1 MAEIGWHRRETRRQT
16 ENTNV
21 MPIALEG
28 LLLLDKNSCGFARVV
43 LQESPTPFAPRRR
56 ALALCLVADRRQA
69 QDMALALMMPLVVTM
84 RHLLRQRMG
93 ERRFPTAD
101 PPRATCLRDRP
112 YPAFRRGVAMR
123 RPRRQWP
130 TRHPGGGDVLLQDGA
145 VLPLRLMQE
154 RLPHRQAPPRLHRA
168 MAGDLHH
175 PLDMRMGRYARDR
188 ELPAVS
194 ARHEC
199 TGLTDR
205 SRGWVIHPR
214 LPASHPLAAE
224 PSRHRHLEQV
234 SPRPCNRVAVIST
247 FHRIPTK

>member
-1 MAEIGWHRRETRRQT
+1 
-16 ENTNV
+16 
-21 MPIALEG
+21 
-28 LLLLDKNSCGFARVV
+28 
-43 LQESPTPFAPRRR
+43 
-56 ALALCLVADRRQA
+56 
-69 QDMALALMMPLVVTM
+69 MALALLMPLVVTM

-101 PPRATCLRDRP
+101 PPRETCLRDRP

-145 VLPLRLMQE
+145 VLPLPVMQE

-168 MAGDLHH
+168 MAGNLHH
-175 PLDMRMGRYARDR
+175 PLDMRRGRYARDR

-214 LPASHPLAAE
+214 LPTSHPLVAE
-224 PSRHRHLEQV
+224 PSRHPHLEQV
-234 SPRPCNRVAVIST
+234 SPGGVSRAQGTHITGCKFSVVRSCSPRSSGKPTAAYERRTVRKKRDPPGRMENDNGRDRRLFCPSASDVPGSSVHWFSPCTSRG
-247 FHRIPTK
+247 

>member
-1 MAEIGWHRRETRRQT
+1 
-16 ENTNV
+16 
-21 MPIALEG
+21 
-28 LLLLDKNSCGFARVV
+28 
-43 LQESPTPFAPRRR
+43 
-56 ALALCLVADRRQA
+56 
-69 QDMALALMMPLVVTM
+69 MALALMMPLVVTM

-101 PPRATCLRDRP
+101 PPRETCLRDRP

-130 TRHPGGGDVLLQDGA
+130 TRHPGGGDVLWQDGA

-188 ELPAVS
+188 ERPAVS

-214 LPASHPLAAE
+214 LPTSHPLVAE
-224 PSRHRHLEQV
+224 PSRHTHLEQV
-234 SPRPCNRVAVIST
+234 SPGGVSRAQGTHTQTPRMCGGSLSLCDSNPRTHRGCIWLKTQVLQELFPPIPILPAPVLPQQVDPVLRVVINRYAQFITVCSA
-247 FHRIPTK
+247 